1 MTQPRPDR
9 TPRPIAEVAA
19 RLGVD
24 AAHVLPYG
32 RDKAKLD
39 LAALEAPRQRD
50 GEGRLVLVSA
60 ITPTRAGEGKTT
72 TTIGLGQALGALG
85 VSSCIALREP
95 SLGPCMGVKGGATG
109 GGRSQI
115 VPNDAI
121 NLHFTGDLHA
131 VTTAHNLLAAT
142 LDNRLFHGD
151 DLGLDPRR
159 VTWRRVIDMNDRA
172 LRNCVSGLGGATN
185 GVPRETGFDITA
197 ASEVMAMLCLA
208 EGLDDLRRRIDR
220 TLVGFARDGAPV
232 TAGRLGVTG
241 AMLALLKDAMMPNLV
256 QTLEG
261 TPALV
266 HGGPFANIAHGC
278 NSVLATRMALH
289 HADWVVTEAGFGFD
303 LGAEKFFDIKCRSA
317 KLDPAV
323 VVLVAT
329 ARALKLHGGVR
340 HEALG
345 DTNVAAVE
353 RGLENLER
361 HLESARSFGK
371 PVVPAVNRFA
381 TDADDELAAIRHA
394 CERAGVACERADHFA
409 RGGDGARDLAARVI
423 ELGSKPSAPFTPV
436 YELATPLAGKIEQV
450 AKTIYGAAGVS
461 FAPQAERALSDATR
475 LGYGELPVCIAKTQS
490 SLSDD
495 PKRLGRPRD
504 FTLTVR
510 DAQVSAGA
518 GFVVILTGDLL
529 RMPGLP
535 REPAAERIDVEEGAI
550 RGLA

>member
-1 MTQPRPDR
+1 MTNAPSNR
-9 TPRPIAEVAA
+9 TTLPIAEVAA

-24 AAHVLPYG
+24 SRHVLPYG

-39 LAALEAPRQRD
+39 LEALEGPRRRE

-131 VTTAHNLLAAT
+131 ITTAHNLLAAA
-142 LDNRLFHGD
+142 LDNRLFHGN

-172 LRNCVSGLGGATN
+172 LRSCVIGLGGATN

-208 EGLDDLRRRIDR
+208 EGIDDLRQRIDR
-220 TLVGFARDGAPV
+220 TLIGFSRDGEPV

-241 AMLALLKDAMMPNLV
+241 AMLALLKDALMPNLV

-303 LGAEKFFDIKCRSA
+303 LGAEKFFDIKCRGA
-317 KLDPAV
+317 ELDPSV

-340 HEALG
+340 HESLG
-345 DTNVAAVE
+345 ATDVAAVE
-353 RGLENLER
+353 RGLENIER
-361 HLESARSFGK
+361 HLESARAFGK
-371 PVVPAVNRFA
+371 PVVVALNRFA
-381 TDADDELAAIRHA
+381 TDADEELAVIRQA
-394 CERAGVACERADHFA
+394 CECAGVPCELADHFA
-409 RGGDGARDLAARVI
+409 QGGDGARELASRVV
-423 ELGSKPSAPFTPV
+423 ELGSKPTPPFTPV
-436 YELATPLAGKIEQV
+436 YELSTPLASKIERV
-450 AKTIYGAAGVS
+450 AKTIYGAKGVS
-461 FAPQAERALSDATR
+461 FAPQAERALAEATR
-475 LGYGELPVCIAKTQS
+475 LGYGDLPVCIAKTQS

-518 GFVVILTGDLL
+518 GFVVVLTGDLL

-535 REPAAERIDVEEGAI
+535 REPAAERIDVEDGMI

>member
-1 MTQPRPDR
+1 MTTTQP
-9 TPRPIAEVAA
+9 TPGILPISTVAE
-19 RLGVD
+19 RLGV
-24 AAHVLPYG
+24 AAGHVLLYG

-39 LAALEAPRQRD
+39 LAALAEPRSRA
-50 GEGRLVLVSA
+50 GKGKLVLVSA

-72 TTIGLGQALGALG
+72 TTIGLGQALGRLG

-109 GGRSQI
+109 GGASRI
-115 VPNDAI
+115 VPMESI

-131 VTTAHNLLAAT
+131 VTTAHNLLAAA

-151 DLGLDPRR
+151 DLGIDPRR

-172 LRNCVSGLGGATN
+172 LRDCVVGLGGPTN

-208 EGLDDLRRRIDR
+208 EGRDDLRARLDR
-220 TLVGFARDGAPV
+220 TLVALTRDGAPV

-241 AMLALLKDAMMPNLV
+241 AMLALLDEAMMPNLV

-261 TPALV
+261 TPAIV

-303 LGAEKFFDIKCRSA
+303 LGAEKFFDIKCRTA
-317 KLDPAV
+317 GLDPSV
-323 VVLVAT
+323 IVLVAT
-329 ARALKLHGGVR
+329 VRALKLHGGVKY
-340 HEALG
+340 EALG
-345 DTNVAAVE
+345 TPDPAAVE

-361 HLESARSFGK
+361 HLESARAFGK
-371 PVVPAVNRFA
+371 PAIVAINRFA
-381 TDADDELAAIRHA
+381 TDSADELAVVERA
-394 CERAGVACERADHFA
+394 CERLGVPCALADHFA
-409 RGGDGARDLAARVI
+409 RGGEGALALAERVV
-423 ELGSKPSAPFTPV
+423 EVGSQPSAPFTPIYALDEPLEAKIRAV
-436 YELATPLAGKIEQV
+436 ATKV
-450 AKTIYGAAGVS
+450 YGADDVT
-461 FAPQAERALSDATR
+461 FAPQAERAITEAKR
-475 LGYGELPVCIAKTQS
+475 LGYGALPVCIAKTQS

-495 PKRLGRPRD
+495 PKRLGRPRG
-504 FTLTVR
+504 FTLAVR
-510 DAQVSAGA
+510 DLQISAGA
-518 GFVVILTGDLL
+518 GFVVVLTGDLL

-535 REPAAERIDVEEGAI
+535 KEPAAERIDVVDGAI
-550 RGLA
+550 RGLT

>member
-1 MTQPRPDR
+1 MTSINPSP
-9 TPRPIAEVAA
+9 TTLPIATVAE
-19 RLGVD
+19 RLGVA

-39 LAALEAPRQRD
+39 LAALAAPRRRE
-50 GEGRLVLVSA
+50 GSGRLVLVSA

-72 TTIGLGQALGALG
+72 TTIGLGQALGRLG

-109 GGRSQI
+109 GGASRI
-115 VPNDAI
+115 VPMESI

-142 LDNRLFHGD
+142 LDNRLFHGE
-151 DLGLDPRR
+151 DLGIDPRR

-172 LRNCVSGLGGATN
+172 LRNCVIGLGGATQ

-197 ASEVMAMLCLA
+197 ASEVMAMLCLT
-208 EGLDDLRRRIDR
+208 EGRDDLRARIDR
-220 TLVGFARDGAPV
+220 TLVALTRDGAPV

-241 AMLALLKDAMMPNLV
+241 AMLALLDEAMMPNLV
-256 QTLEG
+256 QTVEG
-261 TPALV
+261 TPAVV

-317 KLDPAV
+317 GLDPAV

-329 ARALKLHGGVR
+329 VRALKLHGGVKY
-340 HEALG
+340 EALSTP
-345 DTNVAAVE
+345 DPAAVE

-361 HLESARSFGK
+361 HLDSVRVFGK
-371 PVVPAVNRFA
+371 EAVVAINRFA
-381 TDADDELAAIRHA
+381 ADSPDELAVVERA
-394 CERAGVACERADHFA
+394 CERLGVPCALADHFA
-409 RGGDGARDLAARVI
+409 RGGEGALTLAERVI
-423 ELGSKPSAPFTPV
+423 EVGSRPSAPFTPTYDLRDSLEDKV
-436 YELATPLAGKIEQV
+436 RAVATK
-450 AKTIYGAAGVS
+450 IYGADGVT
-461 FAPQAERALSDATR
+461 FAPQAERAIAEAKR
-475 LGYGELPVCIAKTQS
+475 LGYGGLPICIAKTQS

-495 PKRLGRPRD
+495 PKRLGRPRG
-504 FTLTVR
+504 FTLAVR
-510 DAQVSAGA
+510 DIQVSAGA
-518 GFVVILTGDLL
+518 GFVVVLTGDLL

-535 REPAAERIDVEEGAI
+535 KEPAAERIDVVDGAI
-550 RGLA
+550 RGLI